1 MSDVT
6 LIEILRRSAIECAEE
21 NQPGWGNAMND
32 AAAALSAAEAEV
44 ERLKGAL
51 ARWREDTAARL
62 EFYLSIRK
70 GGLLG
75 TSSQIDVSLIMPT
88 LAMLEADRTG
98 KYDWSDIDALNVD
111 DVEARA
117 RAALKEE

>member
-44 ERLKGAL
+44 ERLKKAL
-51 ARWREDTAARL
+51 QVISQCET
-62 EFYLSIRK
+62 EYNEGFPCGEGPPVLSAE
-70 GGLLG
+70 
-75 TSSQIDVSLIMPT
+75 TMCV
-88 LAMLEADRTG
+88 
-98 KYDWSDIDALNVD
+98 V
-111 DVEARA
+111 A
-117 RAALKEE
+117 RAAIKGE